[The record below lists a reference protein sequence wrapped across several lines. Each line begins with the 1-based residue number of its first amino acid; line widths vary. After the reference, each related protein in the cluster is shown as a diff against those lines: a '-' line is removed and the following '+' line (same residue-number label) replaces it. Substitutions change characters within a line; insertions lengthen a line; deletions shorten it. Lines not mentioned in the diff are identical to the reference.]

1 MDAKPNGASMTDTP
15 DGARRGALRIGIVD
29 LFSPAPES
37 WARYMFASAVEAAAD
52 RLGTAVDITAYGAD
66 MTRPTADCGIDWDG
80 LPSLDGLIVTG
91 GEPRYRAVEAE
102 PALAVVDR
110 ILKDTADRVT
120 STVYSCQSAH
130 AALHLLHGLSRSR
143 LPRKRQGVYRHRVH
157 ARGPLTAGLPDT
169 VLVPHSRWNTM
180 PARELRR
187 VGVTVALE
195 TGDGAWSLATGE
207 DGLRHVFSQGHP
219 EYLRETLLSEYRRD
233 LRRYAAGE
241 ADHVPDLPQGYLTAD
256 AQDTLLTFAEK
267 LRDQR
272 DPELIK
278 SFPDRAAAEGIDDGW
293 LADSRAFFANWL
305 RALDDSRERSADHRV
320 DMALA
325 PRRTGL

>member
-1 MDAKPNGASMTDTP
+1 MNVKPNGDTMTDTP
-15 DGARRGALRIGIVD
+15 DVTDGLLRIGIVD

-37 WARYMFASAVEAAAD
+37 WARYMFATAVESAAG
-52 RLGTAVDITAYGAD
+52 RLGLPVEVTAYGAD
-66 MTRPTADCGIDWDG
+66 MTRPTAECGIAWEE

-110 ILKDTADRVT
+110 ILAETAGTVT

-143 LPRKRQGVYRHRVH
+143 LPHKRQGVYPHRVR

-169 VLVPHSRWNTM
+169 VRVPHSRWNTM
-180 PARELRR
+180 PTEELRR

-195 TGDGAWSLATGE
+195 TEDGAWSLATGE
-207 DGLRHVFSQGHP
+207 DGLRHVFCQGHP

-233 LRRYAAGE
+233 LRRYAGGE

-256 AQDTLLTFAEK
+256 ARDTLLAYAEK
-267 LRDQR
+267 LREQR
-272 DPELIK
+272 DPELLK
-278 SFPDRAAAEGIDDGW
+278 SFPDRAAAEGIEDGW
-293 LADSRAFFANWL
+293 LADSRAFFTDWV
-305 RALDDSRERSADHRV
+305 RALDLSRERSGQQRV

-325 PRRTGL
+325 RRRTGA

>member
-1 MDAKPNGASMTDTP
+1 MTDTP
-15 DGARRGALRIGIVD
+15 DGTGRGAPRIGIVD
-29 LFSPAPES
+29 LFSPAPRS
-37 WARYMFASAVEAAAD
+37 WARYMFASAVETAAD
-52 RLGTAVDITAYGAD
+52 GLGMAADIRAYGAD
-66 MTRPTADCGIDWDG
+66 MTRPTADCGIDWDE
-80 LPSLDGLIVTG
+80 LPFLDGLIVTG

-110 ILKDTADRVT
+110 ILTETADRVT

-130 AALHLLHGLSRSR
+130 AALHLLHGLGRSR
-143 LPRKRQGVYRHRVH
+143 LPRKRQGVFAHRVR

-180 PARELRR
+180 PTRELRR
-187 VGVTVALE
+187 VGVTPALE
-195 TGDGAWSLATGE
+195 TEDGAWSLATGD

-241 ADHVPDLPQGYLTAD
+241 AEHVPNLPQGYLTAD
-256 AQDTLLTFAEK
+256 AEATLLAFAEE
-267 LRDQR
+267 LRERR
-272 DPELIK
+272 DPELLG
-278 SFPDRAAAEGIDDGW
+278 SFPDRSAVEGVDDGW
-293 LADSRAFFANWL
+293 LAHSRAFFANWL
-305 RALDDSRERSADHRV
+305 RALDDSRERSTDHRV

-325 PRRTGL
+325 RRRTGP